1 MKRPLNWRVTTQ
13 LRPRF
18 CPAQHTFAAP
28 APQASELIVSVTSHV
43 DRYFPV
49 SEKKAMKNIW
59 AALQFLTIARRHRKV
74 EMSAAEIGSAI
85 FYFPLVGFAL
95 GLILAGLNYLLEPYL
110 ESEILGTVHVTILI
124 LMTGA
129 VHLEETQRTFDLL
142 SIRSQPGR
150 AAGGSLGIYGLLALL
165 LIVLFKIR
173 AIEVIGE
180 TRSLTLLLTPAL
192 ARWAPVMLVYGSS
205 PAVNDS
211 ACIAEQV
218 RSWQLVVATAL
229 ILAVA
234 GYFVGI
240 AGLWVGLSLSLLA
253 LFSRIYVNRRSG
265 GFCRDDLGL
274 LIELSESLS
283 FVLLASL

>member
-1 MKRPLNWRVTTQ
+1 VG
-13 LRPRF
+13 
-18 CPAQHTFAAP
+18 
-28 APQASELIVSVTSHV
+28 
-43 DRYFPV
+43 
-49 SEKKAMKNIW
+49 EKKTMKNIV
-59 AALQFLTIARRHRKV
+59 AALQFLTIARRYRKV

-85 FYFPLVGFAL
+85 FYFPLAGFAL
-95 GLILAGLNYLLEPYL
+95 GLILAGLNYWLEPYL

-129 VHLEETQRTFDLL
+129 VHLEETQKVFDRL
-142 SIRSQPGR
+142 SIRSPLAR
-150 AAGGSLGIYGLLALL
+150 ASSGPSGVYGLLALL
-165 LIVLFKIR
+165 LIVLFKVR

-180 TRSLTLLLTPAL
+180 TRSVTLLLTPAL
-192 ARWAPVMLVYGSS
+192 ARWAPLILVYGSS

-211 ACIAEQV
+211 VCIAGQL

-229 ILAVA
+229 MLAVA
-234 GYFVGI
+234 GYFAGI
-240 AGLWVGLSLSLLA
+240 AGLWVALGLSLLA
-253 LFSRIYVNRRSG
+253 LFSRVYVNHRSG

>member
-1 MKRPLNWRVTTQ
+1 MKSIL
-13 LRPRF
+13 
-18 CPAQHTFAAP
+18 
-28 APQASELIVSVTSHV
+28 
-43 DRYFPV
+43 
-49 SEKKAMKNIW
+49 
-59 AALQFLTIARRHRKV
+59 AALQFLTIARRYRRV
-74 EMSAAEIGSAI
+74 ELSAPDIGSGI

-110 ESEILGTVHVTILI
+110 ESEILGAVHVTILI

-129 VHLEETQRTFDLL
+129 VHLEETQKTFDRL
-142 SIRSQPGR
+142 SIRSQP
-150 AAGGSLGIYGLLALL
+150 AHASDGSLGIYGLLALL

-180 TRSLTLLLTPAL
+180 TRSLTLLITPAL
-192 ARWAPVMLVYGSS
+192 ARWAPIMLVYGSS
-205 PAVNDS
+205 PAANDS

-218 RSWQLVVATAL
+218 RSWQLVAATAL
-229 ILAVA
+229 MLAVA

-253 LFSRIYVNRRSG
+253 LFSRIYVHRRSG
-265 GFCRDDLGL
+265 GFCQDDLGP

-283 FVLLASL
+283 FVLFASL